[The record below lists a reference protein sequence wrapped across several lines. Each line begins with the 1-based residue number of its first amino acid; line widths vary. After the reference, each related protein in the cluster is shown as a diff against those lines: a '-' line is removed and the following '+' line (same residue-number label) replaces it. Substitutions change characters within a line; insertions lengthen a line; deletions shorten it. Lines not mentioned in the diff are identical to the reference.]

1 MTKPKARLGNLSL
14 FSCHLPKD
22 VALAPGPGHRGGP
35 RFGPKDLRDTCWSLS
50 QAQRMGNRDT
60 SGLCDFGGPDPAWHG
75 VSSWSSWTLPAAMS
89 ILGQGHSS
97 RDKGTLLW
105 DRDTHIGAKGHS
117 NGAQGHCSGAGTL
130 IKGQRDAHLRA
141 KEHLSRG
148 TGTLQ
153 WGRDTLSRHPGAPCP
168 TVPVQGRHPGVAPLP
183 PPAGTATHE
192 HPGQENSP

>member
-22 VALAPGPGHRGGP
+22 VALAPGPGHWGGP
-35 RFGPKDLRDTCWSLS
+35 GFGPKDLRDTCWSLS

-60 SGLCDFGGPDPAWHG
+60 SGLCDFGGPDPAWPG
-75 VSSWSSWTLPAAMS
+75 VSPWSSWTLPAAMS
-89 ILGQGHSS
+89 IVGQGHSS
-97 RDKGTLLW
+97 RDKGTLIYGQRNTYL
-105 DRDTHIGAKGHS
+105 GG
-117 NGAQGHCSGAGTL
+117 QEHCSGTGTL
-130 IKGQRDAHLRA
+130 QW
-141 KEHLSRG
+141 G

-192 HPGQENSP
+192 HPGQEISS